1 MANWKITIST
11 IGKSSKCSWAMS
23 CTYSYAKLPEGI
35 DVYGVFPI
43 KSSIYSGCSTLDP
56 PFIQDSHVE
65 WGDEHPYPLVICYSL
80 RTWTWP
86 SRNSWFTMIYLWK
99 MMFFHRFCCMF
110 RGSFSSISRRMTM
123 CGTLGFLSPELS
135 GAVGEPYVGFSGR
148 QR

>member
-1 MANWKITIST
+1 MANWKITIII

-23 CTYSYAKLPEGI
+23 CTYSYVKLPEGI

-99 MMFFHRFCCMF
+99 MMFFHCFLPCFWRVIFIHQPQDDHV
-110 RGSFSSISRRMTM
+110 RHLGVLVSRAQR
-123 CGTLGFLSPELS
+123 CGG
-135 GAVGEPYVGFSGR
+135 GAQRVLCR